1 MVFDRAFDQA
11 TRLGRVEPFFCLS
24 LKLRIMNENGEH
36 DAGAAEHVVRRN
48 LRGFLVARQFGIGF
62 EAAAR
67 RRSER

>member
-1 MVFDRAFDQA
+1 MKD
-11 TRLGRVEPFFCLS
+11 
-24 LKLRIMNENGEH
+24 GEH